1 MDKSKKVN
9 KSINLFFKLN
19 KNFKEVKTYEEAT
32 ALIVFLKTNLS
43 HFNVVIKEE
52 VNEDIFSSDMIYQT
66 VYLKNTNPHDRKNAT
81 MGCIKKI
88 TPCKRRY

>member
-19 KNFKEVKTYEEAT
+19 KNFKEVKTHEEAT

-43 HFNVVIKEE
+43 HFNIMIKEE
-52 VNEDIFSSDMIYQT
+52 VNKELLSSPDIYKI
-66 VYLKNTNPHDRKNAT
+66 VYFKNSNPHDRRNAT
-81 MGCIKKI
+81 LGLIKHI